1 MNTQEIRDDLA
12 PGSPQRRTH
21 LLDLLLVLCFCV
33 AFLGYALGRFVPLSD
48 HEGLVAVTAEGAY
61 RDGHWIVPYFNGQ
74 IRLQKTPL
82 MYWAVA
88 GLACAFGQINEFVIR
103 LPSVI
108 SATAVA
114 LMLTFLAARMFNR
127 VTGIVTGLAT
137 GGCAGILWQSHRG
150 TADMLMTAFV
160 TATMVCLWLGLE
172 ALREGR
178 HHRRWFILGY
188 VAFAFGMLAK
198 GPVPAPVVGLPIAIY
213 LAWLA
218 LATHLASSRRT
229 EDHMSVLQT
238 LRHAAISFFRFLG
251 RIQLKSVLPTFRR
264 STVSLFRL
272 MGRMQLH
279 WGVLI
284 TLLIVGGW
292 AAAVMLSVDNAMDR
306 WREEYVARFF
316 GQFGTNRPWHYYIPQ
331 IFLLVLPWSVFLPI
345 AMVLPFRKEAVNRRR
360 ELVYLF
366 LWLVPNFIFFS
377 ISEGKRAH
385 YILPILPPAIMLS
398 VAGMMYCLERWG
410 TFRKVMLASLLAVV
424 VTAGAAVW
432 GYFLIR
438 KDFPQAMTAFYIFV
452 GIILSMEVLA
462 AIVYLRWGT
471 LSMGT
476 VIALGA
482 GLCFAVAWPMYPE
495 VADPNR
501 DPISAARR
509 ITAKVGADA
518 EIYFI
523 GRANAE
529 LVFYYGRNMPQ
540 IPDNQD
546 ITLYLA
552 AGKSTGAALALEQK
566 TIDTVFDLLRRPGR
580 RYFVSSEERFVL
592 AKGHAN
598 QQGVKIEEILRI
610 PRYFSESQGKGLVF
624 FGNVPEESSPTPAT
638 QTATFSANSK
648 N

>member
-21 LLDLLLVLCFCV
+21 LLDLLLVLCFCI

-82 MYWAVA
+82 MYWTVA

-103 LPSVI
+103 MPSVI

-213 LAWLA
+213 LGWSAWV
-218 LATHLASSRRT
+218 THRTSSRRT
-229 EDHMSVLQT
+229 ENHTSVLQT
-238 LRHAAISFFRFLG
+238 L
-251 RIQLKSVLPTFRR
+251 
-264 STVSLFRL
+264 
-272 MGRMQLH
+272 GRMQLH
-279 WGVLI
+279 WAVLI
-284 TLLIVGGW
+284 TVLIVGGW
-292 AAAVMLSVDNAMDR
+292 VAAVMLRVDNAMDR

-316 GQFGTNRPWHYYIPQ
+316 GQFGTNRPWNYYIPQ

-345 AMVLPFRKEAVNRRR
+345 ALVLPFRKEAVNRRR
-360 ELVYLF
+360 ELVYLL

-432 GYFLIR
+432 GYLLVQ
-438 KDFPQAMTAFYIFV
+438 KDFPQVMTAFYILV
-452 GIILSMEVLA
+452 GIVLSMEVLA

-476 VIALGA
+476 LIALGA

-509 ITAKVGADA
+509 ITAKVGPDA

-540 IPDNQD
+540 IPDNQE
-546 ITLYLA
+546 ITRSYLG
-552 AGKSTGAALALEQK
+552 AGKSTQAALELEQK
-566 TIDTVFDLLRRPGR
+566 TIDTVFDLLRRPGQ
-580 RYFVSSEERFVL
+580 RYFVTSEERFVL

-598 QQGVKIEEILRI
+598 QQGVKIKEIFRI

-624 FGNVPEESSPTPAT
+624 FGNVPEESSPIPAT
-638 QTATFSANSK
+638 QTAPFSTNV
-648 N
+648 NE